1 MTGESFC
8 RDCLSFGPQAG
19 ANARRCQSCGSP
31 RLLVHAERDQLPI
44 AHIDCDAFYASV
56 EKRDNPALLDQPL
69 IVGGARRGVVS
80 TCCYIAR
87 TFGVRSAMPMFRAL
101 ALCPHAVVVKPDMA
115 KYARIG
121 RQVKQMMLDLT
132 PLVEPVSID
141 EAFLD
146 LSGTQA
152 LHHSSPAITLAR
164 LARRIE
170 DDIGISVSIGLSY
183 CKFLAKLASDLDK
196 PRGFTVIGR
205 AEAVEFLAPRPVGLI
220 WGVGKVTQ
228 ERLARE
234 GLRLIGDIQA
244 RPLAQLLK
252 TCGEEGHRLHRLAR
266 GEDTRRV
273 QVERE
278 TKSVSAET
286 TFDTDLADSRSL
298 EPVLLKL
305 SERVAA
311 RLKQADLCGRI
322 VTLKLKTQDFKSRT
336 RARTLPATQLAPRI
350 FAAGRELLGKELDG
364 AKFRLIG
371 IGMSDLQAGSQADH
385 GDLVDTSLPRIKAT
399 ETAIDKLR
407 ARFGDQAVVR
417 GMAFAAQPKPGREGK
432 P

>member
-1 MTGESFC
+1 MTNGAFC
-8 RDCLSFGPQAG
+8 RDCLGFGPAG
-19 ANARRCQSCGSP
+19 GASTRRCPACGSP
-31 RLLVHAERDQLPI
+31 RLLVHAERDSLPV

-56 EKRDNPALLDQPL
+56 EKRDNPALVDKPV

-87 TFGVRSAMPMFRAL
+87 TYGVRSAMPMFKAM
-101 ALCPHAVVVKPDMA
+101 ALCPHAIVIKPDMA
-115 KYARIG
+115 KYARVG

-152 LHHSSPAITLAR
+152 LHDASPAITLAR
-164 LARRIE
+164 LARQIE
-170 DDIGISVSIGLSY
+170 GEIGISVSIGLSY

-196 PRGFTVIGR
+196 PRGYTIIGR

-228 ERLARE
+228 EKLARD

-244 RPLAQLLK
+244 RPLAQMLK
-252 TCGEEGHRLHRLAR
+252 IYGEEGQRLYRLAR

-273 QVERE
+273 QVEHE
-278 TKSVSAET
+278 TRSVSAET
-286 TFDTDLADSRSL
+286 TFDVDLADAQSL
-298 EPVLLKL
+298 EPILLKL

-311 RLKQADLCGRI
+311 RLKKADLCGRI

-350 FAAGRELLGKELDG
+350 FAAGRELLGKELNG

-371 IGMSDLQAGSQADH
+371 IGMSDLMAGSEADH
-385 GDLVDTSLPRIKAT
+385 GDLVDTGLPRIKAT
-399 ETAIDKLR
+399 ESAIDKLR
-407 ARFGDQAVVR
+407 ARFGDKAVVR
-417 GMAFAAQPKPGREGK
+417 GMAFAARHNEEPQK
-432 P
+432 